1 MSNIGTEFRNPWQ
14 RSAGLR
20 IRVIDVRPPE
30 RREVPA
36 EVQLA
41 VQSAWAFANFASL
54 PSGLNTS

>member
-1 MSNIGTEFRNPWQ
+1 MSNIGTEFRNPWK

-41 VQSAWAFANFASL
+41 VQSA
-54 PSGLNTS
+54 